1 MVVAQQEVQE
11 IHLMWNK
18 IILFFLLL
26 TTNCLAM
33 DTGVINDKGNLFVA
47 GNVGINS
54 LNPGQ
59 QLDVTGTIR
68 STNFIDTG
76 VTASNLVKTT
86 SGNQFTAAI
95 SGTDY
100 APATT
105 GSNLLVGNLSGGFSN
120 VTNSTALGSEVGIN
134 VNNNE
139 NIFDVGGNVGIG
151 TIYAGH
157 LPAPVNGMIVQGN
170 VGIGSPIPGQALDVT
185 GTVRSTNLIVSSINS
200 GTECLQANS
209 SGVVSGT
216 GSACGSGGGSG
227 ISTITDGVNTV
238 TGATNLTVTGG
249 TVGGSTPNATLTI
262 SGSGSPGG
270 SNTQVQYNSSGSF
283 SGNSGF
289 VYNGTNVGIGTSTAS
304 KLLTIGSTGQAT
316 IDSSGNLAT
325 SGTGSFVQT
334 IQATGNFGQIDLG
347 NTNTVIE
354 ASSSSPYS
362 ILFNTSNTYRGQVN
376 SSGNF
381 SFGGSSSD
389 IPSSRISIN
398 GGETVGSGYYTNHA
412 SPSNGILSQGNV
424 GIGTWTSLNG
434 IDVTG
439 GIATGSYAGVNSAN
453 AGSIITSGNVGIG
466 SPTPGQLL
474 DVSGTVRML
483 GFNLSTSP
491 TNNYV
496 LTSDA
501 SGNGTW
507 QAASGGSSQWTTSS
521 NNIYFNGNSSSPG
534 NVGIDNTNPGNSLD
548 VHGTV
553 TAQALEVTPAGN
565 VGIGTI
571 GPIGAFEVGT
581 GNTPNILTVG
591 GNISI
596 GTTIATQLLQV
607 GTGTTGFQV
616 SSSGNITSITNDT
629 NSSLTNTL
637 LKFDNT
643 NGEIIDADN
652 AASTG
657 VLVVGSIHAGGILRL
672 RSTSGIGIG
681 ADYTAFQVG
690 NNGGIEVGR
699 IQDEGGT
706 SGNFGLGTTAP
717 SNRLVVIG
725 NVGIG
730 TNATDAF
737 IQNAAPNGGMIV
749 ESNVGIGSTNPG
761 QFLDVQGTIRVSK
774 LGGTIAIASGSN
786 GCQGQ
791 STLSSGTVT
800 ISTTCAPATSQGIFL
815 QDATTGTLVNVG
827 TPTVGTVTGG
837 TSFVINSSNTLDT
850 SNVNWWIIKSS

>member
-11 IHLMWNK
+11 IHLMWDK
-18 IILFFLLL
+18 ILILLFLL
-26 TTNCLAM
+26 TSNCFAI
-33 DTGVINDKGNLFVA
+33 DTGLINDKGSLLVA
-47 GNVGINS
+47 GNVGIGS

-59 QLDVTGTIR
+59 
-68 STNFIDTG
+68 
-76 VTASNLVKTT
+76 
-86 SGNQFTAAI
+86 
-95 SGTDY
+95 
-100 APATT
+100 
-105 GSNLLVGNLSGGFSN
+105 
-120 VTNSTALGSEVGIN
+120 E
-134 VNNNE
+134 
-139 NIFDVGGNVGIG
+139 
-151 TIYAGH
+151 
-157 LPAPVNGMIVQGN
+157 
-170 VGIGSPIPGQALDVT
+170 LDVT

-283 SGNSGF
+283 LGNSGF
-289 VYNGTNVGIGTSTAS
+289 VYNGTNVGIGSLTPSQKLDVSGTIRATIFSNTSGTGNIDNSGNLNTTGAVNETGSSINNFSNYSLFNNTSGTPVARIGEGDNVIGGTLGSQDLGMKISGKLYVITNGGAAS
-304 KLLTIGSTGQAT
+304 NKFVIDTVGNISIGTTVPTNLLTVGSLGQMT
-316 IDSSGNLAT
+316 IDSSGN
-325 SGTGSFVQT
+325 
-334 IQATGNFGQIDLG
+334 
-347 NTNTVIE
+347 
-354 ASSSSPYS
+354 
-362 ILFNTSNTYRGQVN
+362 
-376 SSGNF
+376 
-381 SFGGSSSD
+381 
-389 IPSSRISIN
+389 
-398 GGETVGSGYYTNHA
+398 
-412 SPSNGILSQGNV
+412 
-424 GIGTWTSLNG
+424 
-434 IDVTG
+434 
-439 GIATGSYAGVNSAN
+439 
-453 AGSIITSGNVGIG
+453 IITSGGYTQSGTSINEFTGNLGIG
-466 SPTPGQLL
+466 SANPGQAL
-474 DVSGTVRML
+474 DVKGTIRAT

-507 QAASGGSSQWTTSS
+507 KAASGGGSGTVTSVTLATPSSTLSLGGTNPVTTSGTINADINLTNPNTWSGQQTFVAPILGTPASGVATNLTGTASALSIGGNASTATNISTNGSSNQVWGMNSGGSAQGWQTSSGGSSQWTSLS
-521 NNIYFNGNSSSPG
+521 NDIYFNGNTSSPA
-534 NVGIDNTNPGNSLD
+534 NVGIDTTIPGNSLD

-553 TAQALEVTPAGN
+553 TASAFEVTSGGN
-565 VGIGTI
+565 VGVGTKS
-571 GPIGAFEVGT
+571 PIGAFEVGT
-581 GNTPNILTVG
+581 GNAPNILTVG

-616 SSSGNITSITNDT
+616 SSAGSITSITNDT
-629 NSSLTNTL
+629 NSSLSNVL

-643 NGEIIDADN
+643 SGEIIDADN
-652 AASTG
+652 SAGTG

-672 RSTSGIGIG
+672 RTTSGVGVG

-706 SGNFGLGTTAP
+706 AGNFGLGTTAP

-737 IQNAAPNGGMIV
+737 IQNAAPNGGLIV
-749 ESNVGIGSTNPG
+749 EGNVGIGSTNPG